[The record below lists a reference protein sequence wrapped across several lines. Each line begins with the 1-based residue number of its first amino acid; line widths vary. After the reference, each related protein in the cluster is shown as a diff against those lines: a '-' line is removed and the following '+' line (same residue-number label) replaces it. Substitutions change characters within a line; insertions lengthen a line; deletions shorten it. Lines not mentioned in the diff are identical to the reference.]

1 MTGENDMT
9 GRIGDEEKMERVW
22 GGERVYTVKQKVL
35 FLTAFEDISADCAL
49 ETNFLHVYPLLSISE
64 FHPQKE
70 LPSSHYLLAA
80 HSISPLPFGL
90 FPHPGLQRLPRQRH
104 TGFNTPV
111 SPQSAALFVRCVDA
125 FIGLKWLLCSLPA
138 VYSQAVI
145 PLLTTVCG
153 LVMQFV

>member
-22 GGERVYTVKQKVL
+22 GGEAEGFVFDGFWRHKCRLRSGDKL
-35 FLTAFEDISADCAL
+35 PPCISFIIHIWIPSSERITIIPLSSCSS
-49 ETNFLHVYPLLSISE
+49 LHLSITLWS
-64 FHPQKE
+64 
-70 LPSSHYLLAA
+70 L
-80 HSISPLPFGL
+80 
-90 FPHPGLQRLPRQRH
+90 PHPGLQRLPRQRH